1 MLLFIN
7 CRRTLQTLLIFVSV
21 DNAMVDFYQV
31 LGVDRSSTQDE
42 IRRAYRKLALK
53 HHPDKSSG
61 DDMMFKQVL
70 EAHETLSDPDKRRTY
85 DLQNPLRG
93 LKAAAAAGP
102 RSTNT
107 RSPYYAST
115 SSASPNQHGSR
126 YGSRFKP
133 RHDPDNDNTKQDK
146 KHTFYRA
153 YGPFFNSYG
162 DRHSYSSSFTYFTNL
177 YGRQGG
183 PFKSRY
189 HSAERP
195 NATNGTSTDS
205 NRTKQSASGAHSSDT
220 NGPLGE
226 EPPQM
231 PHENDPPHS
240 DSRYYKPPG
249 AKTEPFSFKSR
260 DKNSNAEY
268 SGSAHRNHGPFDDS
282 EEPTRHTRSS
292 NRHFSSN
299 TRYQDQWRAGF
310 EAYRESEQAESDS
323 DVEEVDPSNV
333 EPKKTTVEEVIDLTS
348 DTEEQPGTNGSDN
361 SKPTETN
368 TTGTSD
374 TGGMNGTAD
383 TSGGGMNGAHTSGP
397 SYDSGPGYR
406 EPTAEIGSESE
417 DDSDRPSKHPILE
430 SDSESESEKANA
442 GGRSPFKRAR
452 THDYNGDYYGLKS
465 DLLNVTPLTQTN
477 GNFNMESMYESIRTN
492 EFSQSSKRPAGTDAT
507 ANATNASES
516 TGNTGSGAETAFT
529 PVNTKVPRTF
539 GYGAAPPDHTT
550 NSAFGETS
558 NPTSGAPPSK
568 QLHDLHDNPKV
579 LELTPPVAPQLPS
592 SITSMEALQE
602 YSKLIE
608 LYLAKWHEYEG
619 AVTQYHVERRQA
631 DMSNGLDYFQSTANT
646 ETYLRALQQDLK
658 VKSLWE
664 AALARHIAMLNDF
677 LRFKKYLES

>member
-1 MLLFIN
+1 
-7 CRRTLQTLLIFVSV
+7 
-21 DNAMVDFYQV
+21 
-31 LGVDRSSTQDE
+31 
-42 IRRAYRKLALK
+42 
-53 HHPDKSSG
+53 
-61 DDMMFKQVL
+61 MMFKQVL

-93 LKAAAAAGP
+93 LKPTASAGP
-102 RSTNT
+102 RSSNKN
-107 RSPYYAST
+107 SPYYTST

-133 RHDPDNDNTKQDK
+133 RHDPDNDNTKRDK

-162 DRHSYSSSFTYFTNL
+162 DRHNYSSSFTYFTNL

-183 PFKSRY
+183 PFRY
-189 HSAERP
+189 YSAEKP
-195 NATNGTSTDS
+195 NTTNRSTSDS
-205 NRTKQSASGAHSSDT
+205 SRTKKPTSGANST
-220 NGPLGE
+220 NTSGPLGE
-226 EPPQM
+226 EPPEV
-231 PHENDPPHS
+231 PRENDPPHN

-249 AKTEPFSFKSR
+249 AKTEPFSFKNR
-260 DKNSNAEY
+260 DRNSNAEHN
-268 SGSAHRNHGPFDDS
+268 GSARHNYGPFDDS
-282 EEPTRHTRSS
+282 DEPTHHTRSS
-292 NRHFSSN
+292 TRHFSSN
-299 TRYQDQWRAGF
+299 TRYQDHWRAGF

-323 DVEEVDPSNV
+323 DLEEVDPSNV

-361 SKPTETN
+361 SKPTEPN
-368 TTGTSD
+368 ATGTSENSGMNG
-374 TGGMNGTAD
+374 TTKASGGMNGTHA
-383 TSGGGMNGAHTSGP
+383 SGP
-397 SYDSGPGYR
+397 SGTTGSSYNSGPGYR
-406 EPTAEIGSESE
+406 KPTAEIESESE
-417 DDSDRPSKHPILE
+417 DDSDRPTKHPILE

-452 THDYNGDYYGLKS
+452 THDYNGDYYGLKN

-477 GNFNMESMYESIRTN
+477 GNFNMESIYESIHAN
-492 EFSQSSKRPAGTDAT
+492 EFSHSSKRPAATDA
-507 ANATNASES
+507 ASSATDASNS
-516 TGNTGSGAETAFT
+516 AGGTGSGSAETAFT

-539 GYGAAPPDHTT
+539 GYGVPPGHTT

-558 NPTSGAPPSK
+558 SSIPGAPPSK

-592 SITSMEALQE
+592 SITSMETLQE

-664 AALARHIAMLNDF
+664 TALAHHIAMLNDF